1 MRTVTVTLAQMPNQ
15 QQAQADTEGPAA
27 TKDVPHLGLSVAP
40 ANDVAG
46 AGGKGVAVTGVDP
59 DGLAAQQGIK
69 TGDIILDVGGK
80 AVGNAGDV
88 RAALVDAKAHGKQNV
103 LMRVKSADATVFVAV
118 PLGKA

>member
-1 MRTVTVTLAQMPNQ
+1 M
-15 QQAQADTEGPAA
+15 
-27 TKDVPHLGLSVAP
+27 
-40 ANDVAG
+40 
-46 AGGKGVAVTGVDP
+46 TGVDP